1 MRRKA
6 ANHHE
11 DAAAG
16 GARRPAAHGAPQ
28 GPDGGGAGADTAVA
42 AAVTAC
48 LREFFAERSADVRA
62 ADTAEFAD
70 EVVRRLAD
78 FTLTGGKRLRP
89 AFAWW
94 GWRAAGGAAGG
105 PRARAALRAA
115 AALELLH
122 ACALV
127 QDDVMDGSALRR
139 GRPALHA
146 ALAREHAER
155 GWAGRAGR
163 YGESVAVLA
172 GDLALAWAED
182 LFTEAAAG
190 LGAGRRA
197 RAPWRHV
204 RTELIAG
211 QFLDLRAQASGDTA
225 PATALRVDRLKT
237 AAYSVERPLHL
248 GAALAGADDGLVR
261 ALRGYG
267 TAIGTA
273 FQLRDDLLGVYGDPA
288 ATGKPVGDDIREGKP
303 TLLWSAG
310 LRRARERGGAAERT
324 LRTASGDPALTPSGV
339 RGLGALLEDLGARA
353 EVESRIA
360 RLLRTGL
367 AHIADTPMPGPARA
381 ALRALAAQ
389 AAARTA

>member
-1 MRRKA
+1 MA
-6 ANHHE
+6 AS
-11 DAAAG
+11 
-16 GARRPAAHGAPQ
+16 
-28 GPDGGGAGADTAVA
+28 
-42 AAVTAC
+42 VTAC
-48 LREFFAERSADVRA
+48 LRDFFAERSADARA
-62 ADTAEFAD
+62 AGAAEFAD

-78 FTLTGGKRLRP
+78 FTLSGGKRLRP

-94 GWRAAGGAAGG
+94 GWRAAGGPADG
-105 PRARAALRAA
+105 PRARAALRAG

-139 GRPALHA
+139 GRPALHV

-155 GWAGRAGR
+155 GWAGRAER

-182 LFTEAAAG
+182 LFTEAAAA
-190 LGAGRRA
+190 LGAGSAA
-197 RAPWRHV
+197 REPWRHV
-204 RTELIAG
+204 RSELIAG
-211 QFLDLRAQASGDTA
+211 QFLDLRAQAGGDA
-225 PATALRVDRLKT
+225 EPDTALRVDRLKT

-248 GAALAGADDGLVR
+248 GAALAGADDALVR

-303 TLLWSAG
+303 TLLWAVG
-310 LRRARERGGAAERT
+310 LRRARERGGAAESA
-324 LRTASGDPALTPSGV
+324 LREAAGDPALTEARV
-339 RGLGALLEDLGARA
+339 RDLGALLTDLGARA
-353 EVESRIA
+353 EVEARIA
-360 RLLRTGL
+360 HTVRTGL
-367 AHIADTPMPGPARA
+367 AHLGKARVPAAARA
-381 ALRALAAQ
+381 ALEAMAAQ
-389 AAARTA
+389 AADRPA